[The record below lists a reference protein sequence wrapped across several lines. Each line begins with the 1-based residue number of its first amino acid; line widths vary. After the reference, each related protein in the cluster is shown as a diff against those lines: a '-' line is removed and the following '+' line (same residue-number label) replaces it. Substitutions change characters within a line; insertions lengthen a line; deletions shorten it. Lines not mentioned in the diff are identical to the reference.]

1 MLYWHCGRNPTEA
14 MPHLFPTPPSTPTGR
29 RFFCSFI
36 LQEIVVSYI
45 LKRVLCR
52 KRVIDIME
60 CCAVN
65 PRGVQKRERFGFL
78 DTIRGLVLLSM
89 IGYHAVWDAVNLLG
103 LSEISMNSF
112 WVLLWQ
118 RSICWVFI
126 LLSGFCWQLGKR
138 PFHRGIT
145 VLGTGMLV
153 TLVTVMFLPSQRII
167 FGILTLL
174 GSCMLLMIPL
184 EKVLRKIP
192 ALAGLVFSLC
202 CYFFTANIAEGYLGF
217 GRWIPLPGSWYHG
230 CLGAYLGFLPKEFF
244 STDYYPLFPWLFLFI
259 AGYFL
264 YRLAMDS
271 SLWKNIRGLSHPVL
285 SFLGRHSLLVYL
297 LHQPL
302 LFGMI
307 QLMLL
312 L

>member
-1 MLYWHCGRNPTEA
+1 
-14 MPHLFPTPPSTPTGR
+14 
-29 RFFCSFI
+29 
-36 LQEIVVSYI
+36 
-45 LKRVLCR
+45 
-52 KRVIDIME
+52 ME
-60 CCAVN
+60 CCTVN
-65 PRGVQKRERFGFL
+65 SLGSQKQERFGFL

-103 LSEISMNSF
+103 VSEISMNSF
-112 WVLLWQ
+112 WVTVWQ
-118 RSICWVFI
+118 RSICWSFI
-126 LLSGFCWQLGKR
+126 LLSGFCWKLGRR
-138 PFHRGIT
+138 PFHRGM
-145 VLGTGMLV
+145 VVFGAGLLV
-153 TLVTVMFLPSQRII
+153 TLVTIAVLPSQRII

-192 ALAGLVFSLC
+192 ALAGLAFSLC
-202 CYFFTANIAEGYLGF
+202 FYFFTANIAEGYLGF
-217 GRWIPLPGSWYHG
+217 GKWIPLPESWYHG
-230 CLGAYLGFLPKEFF
+230 SLGAYFGFLPEEFF

-285 SFLGRHSLLVYL
+285 SFFGKRSLLVYL